1 MPPFL
6 AFLQPREDLV
16 GKGIGH
22 FVGAMRV
29 DAFRPVDDFKKNL
42 DIWIES
48 MRACQT
54 AAGHDHV
61 IIPGDPEREM
71 TAERMK
77 TGIPL
82 LMPVVEDLQDI
93 AKTFNVEL

>member
-1 MPPFL
+1 
-6 AFLQPREDLV
+6 
-16 GKGIGH
+16 
-22 FVGAMRV
+22 MRKCE
-29 DAFRPVDDFKKNL
+29 P
-42 DIWIES
+42 
-48 MRACQT
+48 T
-54 AAGHDHV
+54 PGHDHV

-77 TGIPL
+77 NGIPL